1 MYLLHI
7 LSLAEGELITPQ
19 SIPLTPETP
28 EDPPPPYPCE
38 GAEDDDDE
46 CSIDIGSGISE
57 GESPDDNVLLTIPTS
72 PPYFPELHHRP
83 PTTTKSPK
91 TTRLPAV
98 VYEVPIPGISPK
110 DHQRPTQRTR
120 SSADNTALVI
130 GVIAG
135 ALIAI
140 VLIALVVYKLRNRT
154 EGSYKVDESKN
165 YQFGAIAA
173 SPAFLNG
180 PYHHGPLLPPPHVN
194 GGIGGGKGHPE
205 KTPKKKKGG
214 KDLKEWYV

>member
-1 MYLLHI
+1 M
-7 LSLAEGELITPQ
+7 
-19 SIPLTPETP
+19 
-28 EDPPPPYPCE
+28 
-38 GAEDDDDE
+38 
-46 CSIDIGSGISE
+46 
-57 GESPDDNVLLTIPTS
+57 LTIPTYQS
-72 PPYFPELHHRP
+72 PDRAPPPIPPSSIPPIVLHNV
-83 PTTTKSPK
+83 PTDQQNPK
-91 TTRLPAV
+91 TTRVPAV
-98 VYEVPIPGISPK
+98 VYEVPIPGPSGK
-110 DHQRPTQRTR
+110 DYQRPTQRSR

-135 ALIAI
+135 ILIAI
-140 VLIALVVYKLRNRT
+140 VLVALIVYKLRNRT

-180 PYHHGPLLPPPHVN
+180 PPPHLN
-194 GGIGGGKGHPE
+194 GLGSKGHLE